1 MMRPAT
7 PATKLAG
14 PFSGD
19 PMPAIPRP
27 AVVCLHSSAASG
39 KQWRRLVAD
48 GGDAWQWHTPDLF
61 GHGSRPGWPE
71 LMPSQLSVE
80 ANGVL
85 SGLALPRE
93 QAFHLVGHSYGG
105 AVALLIAL
113 QQPRRVLSLTLYE
126 PVAFGVLPSLGP
138 AEPAWQEITGIGA
151 TLRAALDQGDALG
164 AARGFCAYWQDRDV
178 WPDLDE
184 AQRQRLAHAMPTVR
198 RHFDALFAARWSGSL
213 LGLLRMPVHLICG
226 SASRASARRVAQ
238 TLASRLPDARLDWL
252 EGAGHMAPIGDTARV
267 NALILD
273 SLGLMQRVPAV

>member
-1 MMRPAT
+1 
-7 PATKLAG
+7 
-14 PFSGD
+14 
-19 PMPAIPRP
+19 MPDIPRP

-61 GHGSRPGWPE
+61 GHGGRPGWPE

-105 AVALLIAL
+105 AVALQIAL

-126 PVAFGVLPSLGP
+126 PVAFGLLPALGP
-138 AEPAWQEITGIGA
+138 REPAWQEITDIGA
-151 TLRAALDQGDALG
+151 TLGAALDQGDAFG
-164 AARGFCAYWQDRDV
+164 AARGFCAYWHGRDV

-184 AQRQRLAHAMPTVR
+184 AQRQRLAQAMPTVR
-198 RHFDALFAARWSGSL
+198 RHFERQPAWPAAHAGAPDLRHGDSRQRPACRPGPGEPPAQRSPRLAGRRRALGANHR
-213 LGLLRMPVHLICG
+213 C
-226 SASRASARRVAQ
+226 SAGQ
-238 TLASRLPDARLDWL
+238 
-252 EGAGHMAPIGDTARV
+252 
-267 NALILD
+267 
-273 SLGLMQRVPAV
+273 

>member
-1 MMRPAT
+1 
-7 PATKLAG
+7 
-14 PFSGD
+14 
-19 PMPAIPRP
+19 MPDIPRP

-61 GHGSRPGWPE
+61 GHGGRPGWPE

-105 AVALLIAL
+105 AVALQIAL

-126 PVAFGVLPSLGP
+126 PVAFGLLPALGP
-138 AEPAWQEITGIGA
+138 REPAWQEITDIGA
-151 TLRAALDQGDALG
+151 TLGAALDQGDAFG
-164 AARGFCAYWQDRDV
+164 AARGFCAYWHGRDV

-184 AQRQRLAHAMPTVR
+184 AQRLRLAQAMPTVR
-198 RHFDALFAARWSGSL
+198 RHFDALFVARWSDSL

-226 SASRASARRVAQ
+226 TATRDSARRVAQ
-238 TLASRLPDARLDWL
+238 ALASRLPNVRLDWL
-252 EGAGHMAPIGDTARV
+252 EGAGHLAPITDAARV
-267 NALILD
+267 NEVILERI
-273 SLGLMQRVPAV
+273 GAMQRTPVA